1 MATIR
6 KREGK
11 KGFRWQAGIRRDGKV
26 QWASFRT
33 KGEAQQW
40 ARERETAID
49 QGRYF
54 ETPEARR
61 RTLGDAMERYLVEVV
76 PQKRDQRNPTR
87 HVRFWKDRLGN
98 VALYRLRRSS
108 VGDVLDELALT
119 RSAGTVNRYLATIRH
134 ALRIAATDW
143 EWLERSPI
151 SGGRLARKEPKGRD
165 RYLSEDERVA
175 LLTAARESSNSDML
189 LMVLLAVTT
198 GARWGEIVGLQWSD
212 VSTTQ
217 KRAVIRHT
225 KNEDSRSL
233 PLVPQVVDLLRERK
247 RVRLLRDPRVFPSP
261 ESHEYNRWR
270 PGWKRVVQAA
280 ALEDFRFHDLR
291 HTAASYLAMNGASLN
306 DIAAILGHR
315 TPAMVQRYAHLSDSH
330 IQERVF
336 STWADRLAEE

>member
-11 KGFRWQAGIRRDGKV
+11 RGVRWQAGVRRDGKV

-61 RTLGDAMERYLVEVV
+61 RTLGDVMDRYLAEVV

-87 HVRFWKDRLGN
+87 HAAFWKERLGN

-108 VGDVLDELALT
+108 VGDVLDDLAQS
-119 RSAGTVNRYLATIRH
+119 RSAGTVNRYLATVRH

-151 SGGRLARKEPKGRD
+151 GGGRLARKEPKGRD
-165 RYLSEDERVA
+165 RYLSDEERVA
-175 LLTAARESSNSDML
+175 LLAAARESSNPDML

-198 GARWGEIVGLQWSD
+198 GARWGEIVGLQWPD
-212 VSTTQ
+212 VSATQ
-217 KRAVIRHT
+217 KRAVIRNT

-233 PLVPQVVDLLRERK
+233 PLVPQVVDILRERK
-247 RVRLLRDPRVFPSP
+247 KVRVLRDLRVFPDP
-261 ESHEYNRWR
+261 RSHEYNRWR
-270 PGWKRVVQAA
+270 PEWKRTVRAA
-280 ALEDFRFHDLR
+280 ALKDFRFHDLR

-330 IQERVF
+330 IQQRVF
-336 STWADRLAEE
+336 STWAHRLGEE